1 MKYNDL
7 FTPMYAFLFL
17 ILCLISNVA
26 CYCHCGRFVRR
37 SSEAKSRIYNG
48 KDVLEGRF
56 PWQLFLIIEFFEFGK
71 RSDYEYIAGAVLI
84 SKRHALTAA
93 HNFFFGRGWM
103 DKWDGKTQYL

>member
-1 MKYNDL
+1 
-7 FTPMYAFLFL
+7 MYSLLFL

-37 SSEAKSRIYNG
+37 SSEAKSRIYKG
-48 KDVLEGRF
+48 KDVPEGRF

-71 RSDYEYIAGAVLI
+71 RSDVEYIAGAVLI

-93 HNFFFGRGWM
+93 HNFFHPNIS
-103 DKWDGKTQYL
+103 YL